1 MNIKK
6 IVFTGMII
14 GIVSNIYGIIT
25 CRWLFKWVYLIDS
38 PNIWKISMLT
48 GNTSWLIS
56 MGMIRILIS
65 IITTLGFAILYKG
78 LPFKGAKKGIVYG
91 LLIWLIGLL
100 PSRILLYLS
109 MNLSA
114 AIIIYWIL
122 NELVSYMLLG
132 VVIGILYEE

>member
-1 MNIKK
+1 
-6 IVFTGMII
+6 
-14 GIVSNIYGIIT
+14 
-25 CRWLFKWVYLIDS
+25 
-38 PNIWKISMLT
+38 MLT

-65 IITTLGFAILYKG
+65 IVTTLGFAILYTG

-109 MNLSA
+109 MNISA
-114 AIIIYWIL
+114 SIIIYWIL

-132 VVIGILYEE
+132 AVIGILYKE